1 MAQKSFKQ
9 QSKKHK
15 FVSDGLFYAE
25 LNEFL
30 TRELSED
37 GYSGVEV
44 RVTPAKTEIIIR
56 ATRTR
61 SVLGE
66 RGQRIRELTAVV
78 QKRFNFPEGYVEL
91 FAERV
96 QSRALC
102 AVAQAESLAFKLQGG
117 LPVRRACY
125 GVLRFIM
132 EEGAKGVEVI
142 VSGKLRG
149 IRAKSMKFTDG
160 YMIKTGGPTREFVD
174 KAVRHLKMRQ
184 GVLGVQVSIMLAPD
198 ATGRTG
204 PKHDLPDCV
213 RVLNPK
219 DDVVEVVQAAPR
231 TTAASE

>member
-1 MAQKSFKQ
+1 M
-9 QSKKHK
+9 SKKRK
-15 FVSDGLFYAE
+15 FISDGIFYAE

-44 RVTPAKTEIIIR
+44 RVTPARTAIVIK

-66 RGQRIRELTAVV
+66 KGQRIRELTALV
-78 QKRFNFPEGYVEL
+78 QKRFNFPDNYVEL

-96 QSRALC
+96 QNRALC
-102 AVAQAESLAFKLQGG
+102 AVSQAESLAFKLQQG
-117 LPVRRACY
+117 LAVRRACY
-125 GVLRFIM
+125 GILRFIM

-160 YMIKTGGPTREFVD
+160 YMIKTGDPVRHFVD
-174 KAVRHLKMRQ
+174 TAVRHIKMRQ
-184 GVLGVQVSIMLAPD
+184 GVLGVKVTIMLATDPSGK
-198 ATGRTG
+198 AG
-204 PKHDLPDCV
+204 PKTDLPDCV
-213 RVLNPK
+213 RVSIPK
-219 DDVVEVVQAAPR
+219 EEPN
-231 TTAASE
+231 TASSSVSA